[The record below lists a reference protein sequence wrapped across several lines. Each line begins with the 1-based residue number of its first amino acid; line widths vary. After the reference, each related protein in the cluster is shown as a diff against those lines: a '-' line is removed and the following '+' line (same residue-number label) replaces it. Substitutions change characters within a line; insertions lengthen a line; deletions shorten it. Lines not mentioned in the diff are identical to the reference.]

1 MAILEDFQDIIS
13 DEVYH
18 FLGYLD
24 QISDRRMG
32 VGICKKP
39 YGYFVTVGGRIN
51 EYLYELELRL
61 YQSSHEDP
69 AISYM
74 MIQYFQ
80 VAPERRGFGT
90 QLFNHLLEALRCFN
104 HLVMIRLEANDEIGE
119 KFWIHQNKFRLK
131 GQPVD
136 WINGDTRWCD
146 IDCLTKPRELNI
158 YRYIY
163 DVSRCHC
170 DSCQAYDVAT

>member
-18 FLGYLD
+18 FLECLD
-24 QISDRRMG
+24 QISDRRMDVG
-32 VGICKKP
+32 VWRKP

-61 YQSSHEDP
+61 YESNHENQV
-69 AISYM
+69 ISYM

-80 VAPERRGFGT
+80 VAPERCGFGT
-90 QLFNHLLEALRCFN
+90 QLFNHLLEAIRCFN
-104 HLVMIRLEANDEIGE
+104 YLVMIRLEANDELGE

-131 GQPVD
+131 GQAVD

-146 IDCLTKPRELNI
+146 IDCLSKPGELNI

-163 DVSRCHC
+163 DVRRCHC
-170 DSCQAYDVAT
+170 ESCQSYYAST